1 MVRSNLRV
9 AAALAA
15 GMFVA
20 GLAFAAKPDAYQVTG
35 NVVEV
40 SGDKIVVMKGKER
53 FEVARDAGTK
63 MGGDVK
69 VGDKVTV
76 YYRMTATEV
85 ENKGGAAKAPAPAKS
100 TTKTKKAA

>member
-1 MVRSNLRV
+1 MARSSLRIG
-9 AAALAA
+9 AALAA

-20 GLAFAAKPDAYQVTG
+20 ALAFAAKPDAYQVTG

-63 MGGDVK
+63 MSGDVK
-69 VGDKVTV
+69 VGDKVTIH
-76 YYRMTATEV
+76 YRMTATEV
-85 ENKGGAAKAPAPAKS
+85 ESKAGAAKAPAKS
-100 TTKTKKAA
+100 TAKTKKAA

>member
-1 MVRSNLRV
+1 MTRSNLRIG
-9 AAALAA
+9 AALAA

-20 GLAFAAKPDAYQVTG
+20 GLAFGAKPDAYQVTG

-53 FEVARDAGTK
+53 FEIARDGATK

-69 VGDKVTV
+69 AGDKVTV
-76 YYRMTATEV
+76 YYRMTASEV
-85 ENKGGAAKAPAPAKS
+85 ELKAGAKAPAKS
-100 TTKTKKAA
+100 TAKTKKAA

>member
-1 MVRSNLRV
+1 MARSNLRIG
-9 AAALAA
+9 AALAA
-15 GMFVA
+15 GMFLA

-63 MGGDVK
+63 MSGDVK
-69 VGDKVTV
+69 VGDKVTIH
-76 YYRMTATEV
+76 YRMTATDV
-85 ENKGGAAKAPAPAKS
+85 EMKAGAAKAPAKAPA
-100 TTKTKKAA
+100 KTKKAA